1 MLLRIVSEDSFIA
14 LLGKSYKGYYVYN
27 SLSYERNDNNNNYNN
42 YNYKLFFMYYST
54 SYLLLLFASLWL
66 CERFD

>member
-1 MLLRIVSEDSFIA
+1 M
-14 LLGKSYKGYYVYN
+14 YN
-27 SLSYERNDNNNNYNN
+27 SLSYERNDNNYN
-42 YNYKLFFMYYST
+42 YNYKLFFMYYAA

>member
-14 LLGKSYKGYYVYN
+14 LLGKSYKRYYVYN
-27 SLSYERNDNNNNYNN
+27 SLSYERNVNNNNYY
-42 YNYKLFFMYYST
+42 YNYKLFFMYYSA

>member
-27 SLSYERNDNNNNYNN
+27 SLSYERNDNNYY
-42 YNYKLFFMYYST
+42 YNYKLFFMYYAA